1 MTLQLVEVP
10 VRPAVDTPPQGKP
23 NPVLVRLW
31 GAAAQAVAATRP
43 PSPAA
48 RQPGP
53 AGSADRVRYATD

>member
-1 MTLQLVEVP
+1 MQLQIQEVP
-10 VRPAVDTPPQGKP
+10 VGPAVDARPEGKP
-23 NPVLVRLW
+23 IPVLVRLW

-53 AGSADRVRYATD
+53 AGSTERVRYATD